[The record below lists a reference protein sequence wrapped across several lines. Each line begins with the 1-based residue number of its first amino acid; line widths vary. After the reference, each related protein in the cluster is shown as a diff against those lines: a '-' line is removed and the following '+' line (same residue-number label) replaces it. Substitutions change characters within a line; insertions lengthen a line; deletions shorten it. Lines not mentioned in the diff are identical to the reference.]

1 MLARAF
7 ARTMTFP
14 GSTMQLSR
22 ELSNDYLRR
31 LSIFLENVT
40 ASTSD
45 FCSTLTVILSGR
57 IKKFDKKFI
66 MTKYTELQ
74 PIISTL
80 SNYLKWIKS
89 SVQYYTSIS
98 ASSTSSSS
106 SLSNTNSCKNWV
118 FFCYP
123 ETPSL
128 KQPEIELIQKFITFF
143 EKYMVCYDDFHPLV
157 ISFCNKLNYASNNAN
172 LSIDTILDRDEK
184 ESLMYATSQFLK
196 ISEELKN
203 ITGQL
208 KPVKTSNESELGG
221 LNGGSASQN
230 DNMLM
235 SGIKMIRQL
244 NTGPTGLS
252 LLSMPIMRAQLY
264 DYYNAEEIKLNGA
277 DGQFIDAIFIPSS
290 VS

>member
-1 MLARAF
+1 M
-7 ARTMTFP
+7 
-14 GSTMQLSR
+14 
-22 ELSNDYLRR
+22 
-31 LSIFLENVT
+31 
-40 ASTSD
+40 
-45 FCSTLTVILSGR
+45 
-57 IKKFDKKFI
+57 
-66 MTKYTELQ
+66 
-74 PIISTL
+74 
-80 SNYLKWIKS
+80 
-89 SVQYYTSIS
+89 
-98 ASSTSSSS
+98 
-106 SLSNTNSCKNWV
+106 
-118 FFCYP
+118 
-123 ETPSL
+123 
-128 KQPEIELIQKFITFF
+128 
-143 EKYMVCYDDFHPLV
+143 
-157 ISFCNKLNYASNNAN
+157 
-172 LSIDTILDRDEK
+172 
-184 ESLMYATSQFLK
+184 K

-208 KPVKTSNESELGG
+208 KPVKTSTESELGG